1 MVAGA
6 NMQVAIVGTV
16 QTSPAAGS
24 PNQTVNQG
32 TPAAIANRWP
42 VQITDGTNTVP
53 VIVSTR
59 GNFLSVGEGSVTPGT
74 SLTAATT
81 GTGVVIDFGS
91 ASLAATFQV
100 VVTGTVTAGAVQ
112 FMGSVDGVT
121 FTPLGTPTTA
131 GGGTAANPLTLTTN
145 GTFLMSFN
153 GIAVRYFRC
162 DVSTTITGGATV
174 TAKIAAF

>member
-1 MVAGA
+1 
-6 NMQVAIVGTV
+6 MQVAVVGTV

-32 TPAAIANRWP
+32 NPAAIANRWP

-74 SLTAATT
+74 SLNAATT
-81 GTGVVIDFGS
+81 GTGTVVDFGS

-100 VVTGTVTAGAVQ
+100 VGSAGITAGAVQ
-112 FMGSVDGVT
+112 FMGSIDGVT

-131 GGGTAANPLTLTTN
+131 GGGTAANPLTVAANTSY
-145 GTFLMSFN
+145 LMSFN
-153 GIAVRYFRC
+153 GVAIRYLRC
-162 DVSTTITGGATV
+162 DVSTNFTGGTV
-174 TAKIAAF
+174 TAKVAAF